1 MSGKN
6 VKGELVEETSE
17 DLPTEETL
25 EEQEITEETA
35 ETEDEAAEETAEE
48 TAEEPSLE
56 EQLAQAQAEAA
67 DYKDRWMRSQA
78 EFANAR
84 KRMEKQRA
92 DAYTNA
98 KADIVLKLLPVLD
111 DFERALK
118 NAPEAI
124 REDSWYEGIE
134 LVERKLQTVL
144 EGLNVSPVAA
154 VGELFDPNWHEAISQ
169 EPSEEHES
177 GIVSRELQKGYKIG
191 DRVIR
196 PSLVVVSE

>member
-1 MSGKN
+1 MSDEIIKEKPEEPAAN
-6 VKGELVEETSE
+6 VDEELSAPEKAAEAEPAAS
-17 DLPTEETL
+17 
-25 EEQEITEETA
+25 EETA
-35 ETEDEAAEETAEE
+35 GTGEETAG
-48 TAEEPSLE
+48 EPSLA

-84 KRMEKQRA
+84 KRMEKERA

-98 KADIVLKLLPVLD
+98 KADIVLKLLPALD
-111 DFERALK
+111 DFERALT

-124 REDSWYEGIE
+124 RADSWYEGIE
-134 LVERKLQTVL
+134 LVEKKLQAVL
-144 EGLNVSPVAA
+144 EGLNVTPVAA
-154 VGELFDPNWHEAISQ
+154 VGEPFDPNWHEAISQ
-169 EPSEEHES
+169 EPSDEHES

>member
-1 MSGKN
+1 MSDET
-6 VKGELVEETSE
+6 VKEELVEEISD
-17 DLPTEETL
+17 DLPTEETGA
-25 EEQEITEETA
+25 EQEITEETA
-35 ETEDEAAEETAEE
+35 ESEDEAAEEL
-48 TAEEPSLE
+48 SLE
-56 EQLAQAQAEAA
+56 EQLAQARAEAA

-111 DFERALK
+111 DFERALE

-154 VGELFDPNWHEAISQ
+154 VGEPFDPNWHEAISQ

-177 GIVSRELQKGYKIG
+177 GTVSRELQKGYKIG

>member
-1 MSGKN
+1 MSDETVN
-6 VKGELVEETSE
+6 EELAEETSE
-17 DLPTEETL
+17 DLPAEEVVA
-25 EEQEITEETA
+25 EQETIEETA
-35 ETEDEAAEETAEE
+35 EAEDEAVEET
-48 TAEEPSLE
+48 TEEPSLE

-111 DFERALK
+111 DFERALA

-134 LVERKLQTVL
+134 LVERKMQMVL
-144 EGLNVSPVAA
+144 EGLSVSPVAA
-154 VGELFDPNWHEAISQ
+154 VGEPFDPNWHEAISQ
-169 EPSEEHES
+169 EPSDEHES
-177 GIVSRELQKGYKIG
+177 GTVSRELQKGYKIG

>member
-1 MSGKN
+1 MSDETVN
-6 VKGELVEETSE
+6 EELVEETSE
-17 DLPTEETL
+17 DLPIEETGA
-25 EEQEITEETA
+25 EQEIIEETV
-35 ETEDEAAEETAEE
+35 ESEDEAAEET
-48 TAEEPSLE
+48 TEEPSLE

-67 DYKDRWMRSQA
+67 GYKDRWMRSQA

-98 KADIVLKLLPVLD
+98 KADIVLNLLPVLD
-111 DFERALK
+111 DFERALA
-118 NAPEAI
+118 NAPETI

-134 LVERKLQTVL
+134 LVERKMQMVL
-144 EGLNVSPVAA
+144 EGLSVSPVAA
-154 VGELFDPNWHEAISQ
+154 VGEPFDPNWHEAVSQ
-169 EPSEEHES
+169 EPSDEHES
-177 GIVSRELQKGYKIG
+177 GTVSRELQKGYKIG

>member
-1 MSGKN
+1 MSDETKE
-6 VKGELVEETSE
+6 ELVEETSE
-17 DLPTEETL
+17 DLPAEEAAA
-25 EEQEITEETA
+25 EQETIEETA
-35 ETEDEAAEETAEE
+35 ESEDEA
-48 TAEEPSLE
+48 AEEPSLE

-92 DAYTNA
+92 EAYANA
-98 KADIVLKLLPVLD
+98 KADIVLKLLPALD
-111 DFERALK
+111 DFERALA
-118 NAPEAI
+118 NVPEAI

-134 LVERKLQTVL
+134 LVEKKLQTTL

-154 VGELFDPNWHEAISQ
+154 VGELFDPNWHEAVSQ
-169 EPSEEHES
+169 EPSDEHES
-177 GIVSRELQKGYKIG
+177 GVVSRELQKGYKIG

>member
-1 MSGKN
+1 MSDETKE
-6 VKGELVEETSE
+6 ELVEETSE
-17 DLPTEETL
+17 DLPTEEAGA
-25 EEQEITEETA
+25 EQEAIE
-35 ETEDEAAEETAEE
+35 EAAESEEETAEE
-48 TAEEPSLE
+48 LSLE

-84 KRMEKQRA
+84 KRMDKQRA

-98 KADIVLKLLPVLD
+98 KADIVLKLLPALD
-111 DFERALK
+111 DFERALA

-134 LVERKLQTVL
+134 LVEKKLQMVL

-154 VGELFDPNWHEAISQ
+154 VGEPFDPNWHEAISQ

-177 GIVSRELQKGYKIG
+177 GVVSRELQKGYKIG